1 MSIFFKLMS
10 RFNAIL
16 MKVLENL
23 CSFFL
28 INSNNSKNSQRNIK
42 DKNIQGKHTFQER
55 LLPPDISKTYEKAIV
70 FKIVKEE
77 RK

>member
-1 MSIFFKLMS
+1 MSIFFKLIS

-16 MKVLENL
+16 VR
-23 CSFFL
+23 FL
-28 INSNNSKNSQRNIK
+28 ANNSKNSQRNIK
-42 DKNIQGKHTFQER
+42 DKNIQDKYTLQER
-55 LLPPDISKTYEKAIV
+55 LLPPDISKTYEKATV

>member
-1 MSIFFKLMS
+1 MLI
-10 RFNAIL
+10 
-16 MKVLENL
+16 
-23 CSFFL
+23 FL